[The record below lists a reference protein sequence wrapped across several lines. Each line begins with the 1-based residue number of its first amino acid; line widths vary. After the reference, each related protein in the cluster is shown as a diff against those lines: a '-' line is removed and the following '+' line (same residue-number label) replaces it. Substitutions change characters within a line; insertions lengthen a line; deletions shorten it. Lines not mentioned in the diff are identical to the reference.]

1 MYLFTFPYMAS
12 PFTPQPYPTVTV
24 EATRL
29 HDAKIRAHEV
39 LGTTTMRPLPSSG
52 EEPREVSFTLL
63 DPTIVPKEA
72 VL

>member
-39 LGTTTMRPLPSSG
+39 LGTTKEPL
-52 EEPREVSFTLL
+52 EPREIPFTLL
-63 DPTIVPKEA
+63 DPTIVPREG